1 MNNFNTLISR
11 KICKPEAK
19 AILKVKYRFS
29 VTQFT
34 WNELVDI
41 QIILFFQLS
50 EANLAIMQT
59 K

>member
-1 MNNFNTLISR
+1 MANFNTLISR

-19 AILKVKYRFS
+19 AILTVKYRFG
-29 VTQFT
+29 VTQI
-34 WNELVDI
+34 N
-41 QIILFFQLS
+41 FFQLS